1 MGDKIQASSLSTTDR
16 NLEVISKL
24 LIGIIIFFFFQ
35 SLRYATS
42 NIIYKQVVIYEQFA
56 LFCFSTISL
65 TVGDYIWLRVGSNIN
80 AKRSGSGN
88 FQLSKKNFF
97 HA

>member
-16 NLEVISKL
+16 NLEVIS
-24 LIGIIIFFFFQ
+24 
-35 SLRYATS
+35 
-42 NIIYKQVVIYEQFA
+42 IIYEQVVIYEQFA

-88 FQLSKKNFF
+88 FQLSNNNFF

>member
-1 MGDKIQASSLSTTDR
+1 M
-16 NLEVISKL
+16 
-24 LIGIIIFFFFQ
+24 
-35 SLRYATS
+35 
-42 NIIYKQVVIYEQFA
+42 YEQFA

-88 FQLSKKNFF
+88 FQLSKKQFF
-97 HA
+97 SRLSLNKLRNTARN

>member
-1 MGDKIQASSLSTTDR
+1 MGDKIQALSLSTTDR

-24 LIGIIIFFFFQ
+24 LIGIIFFFFK
-35 SLRYATS
+35 SLRYATL
-42 NIIYKQVVIYEQFA
+42 NIIYKQVVMYEQFA

-88 FQLSKKNFF
+88 FQLSKNNFF